1 MTMGALF
8 KLDFLASGALGLIVQ
23 KGLSEFLLFLAG
35 VCRP

>member
-1 MTMGALF
+1 MTIGALF
-8 KLDFLASGALGLIVQ
+8 KLDFFASGALGLIVQ